1 MIMQYRNPYIELCL
15 EGPNSIFRGLSP
27 ADKEAIDKYHDVAY
41 FRKGDKIVNEGDRTH
56 GLVCLASGKA
66 KVFRIGAGGREQI
79 IRMLKPQNF
88 ISYRS
93 LFSENQYPFS
103 VTAIEDSAIV
113 IFGKHILSG
122 ILKQNADLAIKFI
135 KVLSEELLISCN
147 RLITLTQKHVRGRLA
162 ESLLLLSDTYGF
174 EADGRTLR
182 VLLTREDLAHLS
194 NMTTSNAIRTLSNFA
209 SEKLIEIEGRKIVI
223 LDQSR
228 LESISE
234 SGQ

>member
-1 MIMQYRNPYIELCL
+1 MQYRDPYIELCL
-15 EGPNSIFRGLSP
+15 EGPNSIFKGISP
-27 ADKEAIDKYHDVAY
+27 SDKEAIDQHHDLAY
-41 FRKGDKIVNEGDRTH
+41 FRKGDTIVNEGDRTH

-79 IRMLKPQNF
+79 IRMLRPQNF

-93 LFSENQYPFS
+93 LFSENQYPFT
-103 VTAIEDSAIV
+103 VAAIEDSAIV
-113 IFGKHILSG
+113 VFGKHILSK

-135 KVLSEELLISCN
+135 KVISEELLSAN
-147 RLITLTQKHVRGRLA
+147 TRLISLTQKHVRGRIA
-162 ESLLLLSDTYGF
+162 ESILLLRDVYGF

-194 NMTTSNAIRTLSNFA
+194 NMTTSNAIRTLSNFV
-209 SEKLIEIEGRKIVI
+209 SEKLIELEGRKIMM
-223 LDQSR
+223 LNTGK
-228 LESISE
+228 LEAISE